1 MTILYTSFHIL
12 DLDNDTVQ
20 RKEMPEEFQGFVKEY
35 IEYANSNEKNK
46 MYIIHDEQTQ
56 VVSCIRQM
64 ALNQENVKF
73 LQIVLRISF

>member
-73 LQIVLRISF
+73 LQIVLQISF